1 MKREHAWRVFAMEY
15 NDTQVSL
22 KGEGKMAPSYVVTPL
37 GAKVNR
43 LFFVG
48 VLTDVE
54 VMSEDGSFVRAHVSD
69 PTGVFTLFSGQFQ
82 PEMTTRLQSLEVPSF
97 VAVIGKSR
105 SYQPEDGDS
114 LYASVKPEQIVIVDS
129 SLRDQWILETTI
141 QTKERIEA
149 VKEALSMDDVNPEEL
164 KKLGFISP
172 IAEGVALAHKEY
184 DRLMIE
190 KYIQMLQDAIDY
202 VSMGSQTESLTSLS
216 SDQDEISTDKSI
228 KSNDENAVDSS
239 IVEDEDEEAEEI
251 VLEVIRAN
259 EGEDGVSWDIITKT
273 CEKQGLD
280 EARVDETL
288 NALMDKGLI
297 YEPVLGTIK
306 TT

>member
-1 MKREHAWRVFAMEY
+1 MKREPAWRVFAMEY
-15 NDTQVSL
+15 NDTRFSL
-22 KGEGKMAPSYVVTPL
+22 KGEGKMAPSYVITPL

-82 PEMTTRLQSLEVPSF
+82 PEMTTRLQTLDVPSF
-97 VAVIGKSR
+97 VAVTGKSR
-105 SYQPEDGDS
+105 SYQPEDGDTM
-114 LYASVKPEQIVIVDS
+114 YASVKPEQIVVVDS
-129 SLRDQWILETTI
+129 SLRDQWILETTVK
-141 QTKERIEA
+141 TKERIEA
-149 VKEALSMDDVNPEEL
+149 VKEALSMDEVNPEEL

-172 IAEGVALAHKEY
+172 VAEGVALAYKEY
-184 DRLMIE
+184 DRLMVE

-202 VSMGSQTESLTSLS
+202 ASMGSHTGSLTSS
-216 SDQDEISTDKSI
+216 PSDQNDFSTKNTSKS
-228 KSNDENAVDSS
+228 KDVKASDSS
-239 IVEDEDEEAEEI
+239 IVEDGDEEAEEI

-259 EGEDGVSWDIITKT
+259 EGEDGVSWDVITKT
-273 CEKQGLD
+273 CEKEGLD

>member
-54 VMSEDGSFVRAHVSD
+54 VMAEDGSFVRAHVSD

-97 VAVIGKSR
+97 VAVTGKSR

-202 VSMGSQTESLTSLS
+202 VSMGPQTESLTSLS
-216 SDQDEISTDKSI
+216 SDQDEFSTDKSI
-228 KSNDENAVDSS
+228 KSNDEKTVDSS